1 MKIRNSFSGGRG
13 VTIGPIV
20 SNYSDIF
27 CDNERGSNFL
37 WENDGYGKFNDI
49 AKKVEIPDSNQNGR
63 GVTLSD
69 FNNDGKIDIAYGNW
83 NGPHRLYLQQGIG
96 GFENDVLIEKIK
108 FKVCILLTEI

>member
-1 MKIRNSFSGGRG
+1 MFSGGRG

-37 WENDGYGKFNDI
+37 WENDGYGQFNDI
-49 AKKVEIPDSNQNGR
+49 AKEVEIPDSNQNGR

-69 FNNDGKIDIAYGNW
+69 FNNDGKIELFCRSSNVCFLTAITPVSGLSNW
-83 NGPHRLYLQQGIG
+83 FVVALEP
-96 GFENDVLIEKIK
+96 K
-108 FKVCILLTEI
+108 

>member
-1 MKIRNSFSGGRG
+1 MLIHQSWEFVKTNSIECNEIAFSIFYSGGRG

-49 AKKVEIPDSNQNGR
+49 AKEVEIPDSNQNGR

-69 FNNDGKIDIAYGNW
+69 FNNDGKIKLFCRS
-83 NGPHRLYLQQGIG
+83 PL
-96 GFENDVLIEKIK
+96 F
-108 FKVCILLTEI
+108 F

>member
-1 MKIRNSFSGGRG
+1 MRLSAKLTCENMLQATHLIEYNELLTFFLFSGGRG

-37 WENDGYGKFNDI
+37 WENDGYGQFNDI
-49 AKKVEIPDSNQNGR
+49 AKEVGIPDSNQNGR

-69 FNNDGKIDIAYGNW
+69 FNNDGNIFF
-83 NGPHRLYLQQGIG
+83 RS
-96 GFENDVLIEKIK
+96 F
-108 FKVCILLTEI
+108 T

>member
-1 MKIRNSFSGGRG
+1 MFYSGGRG

-37 WENDGYGKFNDI
+37 WENDGYGNFNDI
-49 AKKVEIPDSNQNGR
+49 AKEVEIPDSNQNGR

-69 FNNDGKIDIAYGNW
+69 FNNDGNIFF
-83 NGPHRLYLQQGIG
+83 RS
-96 GFENDVLIEKIK
+96 F
-108 FKVCILLTEI
+108 T

>member
-1 MKIRNSFSGGRG
+1 MLIHQSWEFVKTNSIECNEIAFSIFYSGGRG

-37 WENDGYGKFNDI
+37 WENDGYGQFNDI
-49 AKKVEIPDSNQNGR
+49 AKEVEIPDSNQNGR

-69 FNNDGKIDIAYGNW
+69 FNNDGKINFI
-83 NGPHRLYLQQGIG
+83 
-96 GFENDVLIEKIK
+96 
-108 FKVCILLTEI
+108 

>member
-1 MKIRNSFSGGRG
+1 MQARTENSLKNLIECNEINFSILYSGGRG

-37 WENDGYGKFNDI
+37 WENDGYGQFNDV
-49 AKKVEIPDSNQNGR
+49 AKEVEIPDSNENGR

-69 FNNDGKIDIAYGNW
+69 FNNDGKVIF
-83 NGPHRLYLQQGIG
+83 L
-96 GFENDVLIEKIK
+96 KSTS
-108 FKVCILLTEI
+108 KVEVKHCQIMK